1 MMCVGPD
8 VVVAATR
15 VLPTSGNKPSTL
27 LTDKTGTAE
36 GKERFAYPGSRC
48 GR

>member
-15 VLPTSGNKPSTL
+15 VLRTSGNKPSTL